1 MAFNCLMSPTKAHR
15 LEYSTISYFS
25 EGWYRYEREPE
36 KKSKEK
42 ETENSKE
49 TADLA

>member
-1 MAFNCLMSPTKAHR
+1 MPFNYLMSPTKAYR
-15 LEYSTISYFS
+15 LEYSAISYFF

-36 KKSKEK
+36 KQSKE
-42 ETENSKE
+42 EESENSKE